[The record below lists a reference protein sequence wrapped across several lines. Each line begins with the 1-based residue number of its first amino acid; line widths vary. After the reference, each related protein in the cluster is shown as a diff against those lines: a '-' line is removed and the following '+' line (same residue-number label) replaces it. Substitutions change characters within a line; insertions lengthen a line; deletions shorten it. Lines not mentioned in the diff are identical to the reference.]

1 MPLTTN
7 DQRLSPTRCLVIRN
21 PAARHQLPEARLH
34 GVLAIARAAGWSVEV
49 TQTEHAGAGIEL
61 ARDAVARGVDVI
73 AVNGGDGS
81 LNEVING
88 VAGSNAAVGVIPG
101 GTANVWA
108 GETQISLDPVQAMRD
123 VVEGDRRRI
132 DLGRAGGRYFL
143 LMAGAGFDAQVMPRV
158 TPQLKKRLG
167 AAAYVLG
174 GVRTVFGAK
183 HVSARIRIDG
193 GATQELPLYWM
204 IAGNTRSYG
213 GLVDIMSWGV
223 ADDGML
229 DVGVMRRG
237 GPMQVLFAGA
247 RLFTRRHRGSPNID
261 FMRVRS
267 FEIETPGIPVQ
278 LDGDPA
284 GETPMT
290 FECVPAVATM
300 IVPRG
305 LTTPLFR
312 LPPLPRA
319 TP

>member
-7 DQRLSPTRCLVIRN
+7 TQRLTPTRCLVIRN
-21 PAARHQLPEARLH
+21 PAARHQLPVARLDA
-34 GVLAIARAAGWSVEV
+34 VLDIARAAGWIVEV
-49 TQTEHAGAGIEL
+49 VQTERAGAGTEL
-61 ARDAVARGVDVI
+61 ARDAVSRGIDVI
-73 AVNGGDGS
+73 AVNGGDGT
-81 LNEVING
+81 LNEVLNG
-88 VAGSNAAVGVIPG
+88 VAGSNVAIGVIPG

-108 GETQISLDPVQAMRD
+108 RETRISLDPLQAMRD
-123 VVEGDRRRI
+123 IVEGDRRRI

-143 LMAGAGFDAQVMPRV
+143 LMAGAGLDARVMPRV
-158 TPQLKKRLG
+158 TPRMKKRLG
-167 AAAYVLG
+167 AAAYVVAG
-174 GVRTVFGAK
+174 FRTVFGSKA
-183 HVSARIRIDG
+183 VRARIRIDG
-193 GATQELPLYWM
+193 GSPQDTTLYWM

-213 GLVDIMSWGV
+213 GLVDILSWAE
-223 ADDGML
+223 ADDGLL
-229 DVGVMRRG
+229 DVGVMHGG
-237 GPMQVLFAGA
+237 GPLQVVFAGA

-278 LDGDPA
+278 LDGDAA

-290 FECVPAVATM
+290 FECVPAAATM

-319 TP
+319 TT